1 MGENNKDKK
10 KNKYVE
16 FNYEDYFNS
25 IHGVKEVEPP
35 IKDIYNKGILTENKK
50 NNIEAAQI
58 EIGGDSSKEDEETNI
73 QASTIPDVSGELKKL
88 QAGEKPGAELDQEPR
103 ETITEDVP
111 ELKEVLLV
119 KDTNKTPELE
129 KEEINIQ
136 TTEKSIDYSLVKL
149 DNLKIWVVSI
159 FFLILLNTVVN
170 FCIFAM
176 LLV

>member
-1 MGENNKDKK
+1 MGKNNKDKK

-16 FNYEDYFNS
+16 FNYKDYFNS

-35 IKDIYNKGILTENKK
+35 IKDIYNKGILTENKE

-58 EIGGDSSKEDEETNI
+58 EIDGNSSKEDEETNV
-73 QASTIPDVSGELKKL
+73 QASAIPDVSGELKTL

-111 ELKEVLLV
+111 KLEEVLLV
-119 KDTNKTPELE
+119 EDTNKTSELE

-136 TTEKSIDYSLVKL
+136 TIEKSIDYPIVKL
-149 DNLKIWVVSI
+149 DNLKIWIVSI